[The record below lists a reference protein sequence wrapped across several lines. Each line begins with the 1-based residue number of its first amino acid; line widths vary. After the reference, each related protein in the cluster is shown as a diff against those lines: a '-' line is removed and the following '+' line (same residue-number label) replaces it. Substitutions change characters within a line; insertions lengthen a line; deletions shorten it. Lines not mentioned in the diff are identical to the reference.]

1 MAQDVAGMQ
10 PAATVQDGESRQRL
24 RLIMLVGILLNLALI
39 GGQLLLYPPLLAR
52 PNALT
57 YVLEP
62 VVGLLIYAVV
72 TLGVTHQVGPKRRL
86 ALRIGS
92 VIGVISGILFVINL
106 ASETFLDL
114 PAPAS
119 LFATAPFFLGTFA
132 LWGVAGYRSAR
143 PTNSAPLG
151 ILAAIW
157 SAMCTIVIT
166 LLFGFS
172 LSYVALP
179 RLQQILATSPEYA
192 RSHWTDLHAFAIVN
206 QFDSAFSHLLVAIV
220 IAATLGTL
228 GSLIGA
234 TLARSSTQA

>member
-1 MAQDVAGMQ
+1 MVGMQ
-10 PAATVQDGESRQRL
+10 HTATSQMDDFPQRL
-24 RLIMLVGILLNLALI
+24 RLLMLAGILLNLALI
-39 GGQLLLYPPLLAR
+39 GGQLLRYPPLLVQ

-57 YVLEP
+57 YVAEP
-62 VVGLLIYAVV
+62 VVGLAVYVAV
-72 TLGVTHQVGPKRRL
+72 TLGVTNRAGSARRL

-92 VIGVISGILFVINL
+92 TIGVAGGILFVINL

-143 PTNSAPLG
+143 QTHSVPLG
-151 ILAAIW
+151 ILTAIW

-166 LLFGFS
+166 LTFGFT
-172 LSYVALP
+172 LSYIALP

-192 RSHWTDLHAFAIVN
+192 RSHWTDLHAFAIAN
-206 QFDSAFSHLLVAIV
+206 QFDSAFSHLLAAAI
-220 IAATLGTL
+220 IAGILGTL
-228 GSLIGA
+228 GSLICA
-234 TLARSSTQA
+234 AVARRSAQAEQP